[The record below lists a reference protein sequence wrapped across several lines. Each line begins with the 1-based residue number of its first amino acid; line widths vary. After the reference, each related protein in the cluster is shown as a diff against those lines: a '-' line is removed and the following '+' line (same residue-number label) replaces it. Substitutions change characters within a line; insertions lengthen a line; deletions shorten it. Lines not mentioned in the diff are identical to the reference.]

1 MSTTLGYVK
10 TILEQMVAIDSQ
22 SSNENHEEI
31 THYMTSL
38 LENDLGL
45 IVEVVPYSKNPHK
58 HNIIAY
64 KRLGFKVVLCGHLDT
79 VNIGS
84 GWTKEPLKCTTEVV
98 DDKTYIYGR
107 GTSDMKGG
115 NAVIIATLKRLI
127 ENNNNID
134 DIAIFFSTEE
144 EVGVR
149 GCQDFMV
156 SHRHMFESVETFVV
170 LEPTNLYVGSGQN
183 GHYWV
188 KYTCHG
194 KSAHGCMPQ
203 DGLNAIDGMADLN
216 CVLKEAITA
225 PDLNGHVILNI
236 GTIEGGDKV
245 NIVPDLCIETVYYQ
259 FAPNVFDKHLEET
272 IKQTIDQMNEISYA
286 QYEYEFISKIS
297 AIKCRSTNVL
307 LNKLSEYMKSI
318 NQFKEVSLPYGSDA
332 AVFKKEFPSSDF
344 IIFGPGT
351 VEQMHKTDEFV
362 VLEHLNIAIEALV
375 TALKGR

>member
-236 GTIEGGDKV
+236 GT
-245 NIVPDLCIETVYYQ
+245 
-259 FAPNVFDKHLEET
+259 HLEEI

>member
-1 MSTTLGYVK
+1 MSTTLDYVK

-22 SSNENHEEI
+22 SSKDSHEEI
-31 THYMTSL
+31 TQYMTSL
-38 LENDLGL
+38 LKNDLGL

-64 KRLGFKVVLCGHLDT
+64 KKLGFKVVLCGHLDT
-79 VNIGS
+79 VDIGS

-127 ENNNNID
+127 EDSNNID

-144 EVGVR
+144 EIGVR

-156 SHRHMFESVETFVV
+156 SHKYFFESVETFVV
-170 LEPTNLYVGSGQN
+170 LEPTNLYIGSGQN

-194 KSAHGCMPQ
+194 KSANIIEAHTGV
-203 DGLNAIDGMADLN
+203 NAIEGMTDLN
-216 CVLKEAITA
+216 CVLKESITA
-225 PDLNGHVILNI
+225 PDLNGYVTLNI
-236 GTIEGGDKV
+236 GTIEGGEKV
-245 NIVPDLCIETVYYQ
+245 NIVPDLCVETVYYQ
-259 FAPNVFDKHLEET
+259 FGPNVFGKDLEEI

-286 QYEYEFISKIS
+286 QYEYEFV
-297 AIKCRSTNVL
+297 RNYLQLNVDQQT
-307 LNKLSEYMKSI
+307 SY
-318 NQFKEVSLPYGSDA
+318 
-332 AVFKKEFPSSDF
+332 
-344 IIFGPGT
+344 
-351 VEQMHKTDEFV
+351 
-362 VLEHLNIAIEALV
+362 
-375 TALKGR
+375 